1 LQAANVKAVE
11 NDAFKKKRWHES
23 CSLTTVPVKR
33 YQLSWRYALL
43 RRRLELLLLAALL
56 ALGLYFLPWQ
66 WRTNVVAS
74 YAATIAA
81 PAERAAP
88 HTSATIGQRVADRRA
103 PGPSIDPYVRPEFAA
118 EMRALQPAILAAAQR
133 HNRPELSHM
142 SDYDFA
148 VLIAQIMYN
157 EHFGWFEEQITP
169 IQALTP
175 LYEDLQL
182 ETNAAGLSNLSVWPA
197 NIRPSVALEILRHQV
212 PLPRSTNMLTVPVS
226 VAGSKINLARYH
238 SQGELYAAI
247 SEEISQPALAVE
259 YLAANIE
266 RGLYRAQAEDIPV
279 TWRTLAAWHNQGIVA
294 PRDIRNNPTAGDYLR
309 RCSAYLGKA
318 RALINQPYP
327 TPALRRLA
335 TH

>member
-1 LQAANVKAVE
+1 MA
-11 NDAFKKKRWHES
+11 KRAWR
-23 CSLTTVPVKR
+23 LI
-33 YQLSWRYALL
+33 WRYAVL
-43 RRRLELLLLAALL
+43 RRRFVLLLLAASL
-56 ALGLYFLPWQ
+56 ALGLFFLPQQ
-66 WRTNVVAS
+66 WHAQAAAAYQATFRYRFEHDAPQAS
-74 YAATIAA
+74 VLT
-81 PAERAAP
+81 
-88 HTSATIGQRVADRRA
+88 GQRVADRRA

-118 EMRALQPAILAAAQR
+118 EMRALRPAIVAAARR

-157 EHFGWFEEQITP
+157 EHFGWFEERVTP
-169 IQALTP
+169 VQMLTP

-197 NIRPSVALEILRHQV
+197 NIRPSVALEILRRQL
-212 PLPRSTNMLTVPVS
+212 PLPRSTHMLTVPVS
-226 VAGSKINLARYH
+226 VAGSRIDPGRYK
-238 SQGELYAAI
+238 SEGALYAAI
-247 SEEISQPALAVE
+247 TKEISQPNLAVE

-266 RGLYRAQAEDIPV
+266 RGLYRAQAEGVPV

-294 PRDIRNNPTAGDYLR
+294 PRDIRDNATVSDYLR

-318 RALINQPYP
+318 RALIDLPYP

-335 TH
+335 TQ

>member
-1 LQAANVKAVE
+1 
-11 NDAFKKKRWHES
+11 
-23 CSLTTVPVKR
+23 
-33 YQLSWRYALL
+33 
-43 RRRLELLLLAALL
+43 LLLLAALL
-56 ALGLYFLPWQ
+56 ASGLFFLPWH
-66 WRTNVVAS
+66 WRAD
-74 YAATIAA
+74 AAAA
-81 PAERAAP
+81 YHAAHAEG
-88 HTSATIGQRVADRRA
+88 ATTGQRVADRPT
-103 PGPSIDPYVRPEFAA
+103 PGPSINPYVRPEFAA

-148 VLIAQIMYN
+148 VVLAQIMYN
-157 EHFGWFEEQITP
+157 EHFGWFEERVTP
-169 IQALTP
+169 VQALTP

-197 NIRPSVALEILRHQV
+197 NIRPSVALEILRQQL
-212 PLPRSTNMLTVPVS
+212 PLPRSTSMLTVPVG
-226 VAGSKINLARYH
+226 VAGSRIDPQRYY
-238 SQGELYAAI
+238 SQGALYAAI
-247 SEEISQPALAVE
+247 SAEISQPSLAVE

-266 RGLYRAQAEDIPV
+266 RGLYRARFEGVPV

-294 PRDIRNNPTAGDYLR
+294 PRDIRNNPTVRDYLR

-335 TH
+335 TQ

>member
-1 LQAANVKAVE
+1 LI
-11 NDAFKKKRWHES
+11 
-23 CSLTTVPVKR
+23 
-33 YQLSWRYALL
+33 WRYAVL
-43 RRRLELLLLAALL
+43 RRHLELLLLAALL
-56 ALGLYFLPWQ
+56 TSGLFFLQ
-66 WRTNVVAS
+66 RHWRAD
-74 YAATIAA
+74 AAAAYVGTITDHAA
-81 PAERAAP
+81 HAERAAP
-88 HTSATIGQRVADRRA
+88 HTPAATAQRVADRRA

-148 VLIAQIMYN
+148 LVIAQIMYN
-157 EHFGWFEEQITP
+157 EHFGWFEEQVTP
-169 IQALTP
+169 IQMLTP

-197 NIRPSVALEILRHQV
+197 NIRPSVALEILRREV
-212 PLPRSTNMLTVPVS
+212 PLPRSTSMLTVPVS
-226 VAGSKINLARYH
+226 VAGSKIDLARYH
-238 SQGELYAAI
+238 SQGALYAAI

-266 RGLYRAQAEDIPV
+266 RGLYRAHAEDVPV

-294 PRDIRNNPTAGDYLR
+294 PRDIRNNPTAGDYLH

-318 RALINQPYP
+318 RALIDQPYP

-335 TH
+335 TQ